1 MINIQLR
8 GLKVK
13 ITINSISD
21 KDLKVIMNDISQK
34 KKSLAELTVEPS
46 FNKILNQI
54 NNLRTYE
61 NALLSSD
68 TELIVTAF
76 DNDDYYNDGYSFY
89 REKVNNIIQV
99 PLDESFIIPINKYLL
114 INYKIYY
121 GCIFETE
128 LNQMDY
134 KYFNSDYF
142 SISSKSI
149 PFIQST
155 LIDELFFNRLPL
167 KDLNRS
173 KIQMIKI
180 KSALIDKNQNI
191 DGGIINKKN
200 WQDLKYIIKSDKSF

>member
-114 INYKIYY
+114 INYKIY
-121 GCIFETE
+121 
-128 LNQMDY
+128 
-134 KYFNSDYF
+134 
-142 SISSKSI
+142 
-149 PFIQST
+149 
-155 LIDELFFNRLPL
+155 
-167 KDLNRS
+167 
-173 KIQMIKI
+173 
-180 KSALIDKNQNI
+180 
-191 DGGIINKKN
+191 
-200 WQDLKYIIKSDKSF
+200 